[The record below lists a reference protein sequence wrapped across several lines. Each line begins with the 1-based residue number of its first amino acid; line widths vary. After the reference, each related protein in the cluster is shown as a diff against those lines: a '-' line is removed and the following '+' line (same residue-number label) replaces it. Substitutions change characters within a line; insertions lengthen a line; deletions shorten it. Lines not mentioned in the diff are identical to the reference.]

1 GFHPRRFPL
10 SSRSFI
16 ARHARHSRSHSR
28 SHSRRKMMR
37 QAPVWGWLSCVT
49 SLNCTEAASRWR
61 AKSASVPFLL
71 CACHSFNSNLRINMS
86 KPHVLIVDDEKSIRL
101 AIETGLSLDGFSV
114 SSARSGR
121 EAISAARSQKF
132 DVVVCDI
139 FMPDGDGL
147 D

>member
-1 GFHPRRFPL
+1 
-10 SSRSFI
+10 
-16 ARHARHSRSHSR
+16 
-28 SHSRRKMMR
+28 
-37 QAPVWGWLSCVT
+37 
-49 SLNCTEAASRWR
+49 
-61 AKSASVPFLL
+61 
-71 CACHSFNSNLRINMS
+71 MS

-101 AIETGLSLDGFSV
+101 ALETGLSLDGFSV

-147 D
+147 RPLAEMVRTYVGPEFDFDVQPVLRPEEVPWTRSRSRGDARSRLGWNTWVRRPPFTHAVAEPVFTLEDV

>member
-1 GFHPRRFPL
+1 
-10 SSRSFI
+10 
-16 ARHARHSRSHSR
+16 
-28 SHSRRKMMR
+28 M
-37 QAPVWGWLSCVT
+37 T
-49 SLNCTEAASRWR
+49 
-61 AKSASVPFLL
+61 
-71 CACHSFNSNLRINMS
+71 

-101 AIETGLSLDGFSV
+101 ALETGLSLDGFSV

-147 D
+147 DFVRELRAS